1 MIRKELTYTDLFGKE
16 VTRELYFHF
25 SMAELVEM
33 EAAEGETL
41 SSRLIKVGT
50 EASGAQIMSIFKE
63 LIQQAYGVRTEDGE
77 FEKDPAAAAK
87 FINSQAFDELLTELM
102 MNPGMGAEFI
112 NGLFPANLQQKA
124 EEIAKANGENLPD
137 IVAKLQAEGRTI
149 QDAEIKELVLAP
161 FTDDQSG
168 LEHPR
173 GLDGQLLPWAFRQP
187 SQKEQMVMDKDQ
199 LVDVMKRISKGWK
212 PPEQAKPV

>member
-1 MIRKELTYTDLFGKE
+1 
-16 VTRELYFHF
+16 
-25 SMAELVEM
+25 
-33 EAAEGETL
+33 
-41 SSRLIKVGT
+41 
-50 EASGAQIMSIFKE
+50 MSIFKE

>member
-33 EAAEGETL
+33 EAVEGETL

-50 EASGAQIMSIFKE
+50 NATGAQIMSIFKE